1 MNRKINTRF
10 IAVTFTTII
19 LTLLSVTA
27 VFYEVFKSEV
37 VSGLETY
44 ANVLKNTG
52 VFDSVDD
59 ITYKD
64 DGEDIRITLI
74 STDGVAVYDNEAEV
88 GSMENHSDRPEVVEA
103 FESGVGEAVRTSTT
117 LGKST
122 FYYAILLDN
131 GYVLRIAKETGNIWS
146 LFANAF
152 PVILVI
158 AAVIFLLTTIVTHF
172 LTRSIVRP
180 IELMA
185 NNLDNVDN
193 VEVYKEMK
201 PFANIIKQQHE
212 AVLKNANVRQEFTA
226 NVSHEL
232 KTPLTA
238 ISGYSELI
246 ESGITDEEDTKRF
259 AKEIHHNSN
268 RLLSLINDTIRLS
281 ELDTMENELSTEEL
295 DLFEIAKNTVNT
307 MQVSADKH
315 EVELDIEGE
324 SAIIN
329 ADRMMMEE
337 LVYNLIDNAVR
348 YNVKEGKVQVS
359 VHNKDGKVILNVKD
373 TGIGIPEEAQNRVF
387 ERFYRVDKSRSKS
400 TGGTGLGLAI
410 VKHIVARHNAGIS
423 LKSEVG
429 KGTEIEVQFCS

>member
-348 YNVKEGKVQVS
+348 YNVKEGKVHVS